1 MCPMSRVLTW
11 VLYSSGNKRTQPMLT
26 LPIPMPTDTPA
37 LERLLNA
44 GVLVTLRIGGLIV
57 AAPVFSSPGFPVKAK
72 VVFTIAIAILMAPVA
87 AALPQT
93 RIVLD
98 PGALLGEATV
108 GLLMGLTLTLMN
120 ETLLFA
126 ASMMSVSFSFS
137 LANLLD
143 PNSQVETEVLGTVL
157 SWMGILV
164 LLGAGLHRTVLAA
177 VFRTFA
183 TVPLGTAATSAVAG
197 KNLAFA
203 ASGIFL
209 AGMQLAAPVVAA
221 AMLVEVAIG
230 LVSRMAPALPAQVAS
245 VPLKSLVS
253 FVTLIASL
261 ALWPGWIDHH
271 FSLLLDSA
279 QKAVR
284 P

>member
-1 MCPMSRVLTW
+1 MTNLFSIAA
-11 VLYSSGNKRTQPMLT
+11 
-26 LPIPMPTDTPA
+26 LPNTPA

-44 GVLVTLRIGGLIV
+44 GVLVVLRVGGVIV
-57 AAPVFSSPGFPVKAK
+57 AAPVFSSPAFPVKAK
-72 VVFTIAIAILMAPVA
+72 VVFTAAIAILVAPVA
-87 AALPQT
+87 AALPHT
-93 RIVLD
+93 RIDLG
-98 PGALLGEATV
+98 PSALIGEASV
-108 GLLMGLTLTLMN
+108 GLLIGLTLMLMN
-120 ETLLFA
+120 EALLFA
-126 ASMMSVSFSFS
+126 ASLMSVSFSFS

-157 SWMGILV
+157 SWMGVLV

-183 TVPLGTAATSAVAG
+183 TVPLGTAAISAVAG
-197 KNLAFA
+197 KSLAFA

-209 AGMQLAAPVVAA
+209 AGLQLAAPVVSAA
-221 AMLVEVAIG
+221 LLVEVAIG

-253 FVTLIASL
+253 YATLIASL

-271 FSLLLDSA
+271 FSALLDTA
-279 QKAVR
+279 QEAVR

>member
-1 MCPMSRVLTW
+1 MT
-11 VLYSSGNKRTQPMLT
+11 G
-26 LPIPMPTDTPA
+26 LPSIPPLSNTPA

-44 GVLVTLRIGGLIV
+44 GVLVALRVGGVVV
-57 AAPVFSSPGFPVKAK
+57 AAPVFSSPAFPVKAK
-72 VVFTIAIAILMAPVA
+72 VVFTAAIAILVAPVA
-87 AALPQT
+87 AALPHT
-93 RIVLD
+93 HLDLD
-98 PGALLGEATV
+98 PAALIGEATV
-108 GLLMGLTLTLMN
+108 GLLIGLTLMLMN
-120 ETLLFA
+120 EALLFA
-126 ASMMSVSFSFS
+126 ASLMSVSFSFS

-177 VFRTFA
+177 VFRTFT
-183 TVPLGTAATSAVAG
+183 TVPLGTAAISAVAG

-209 AGMQLAAPVVAA
+209 AGLQLAAPVVAS

-253 FVTLIASL
+253 YITLIASL
-261 ALWPGWIDHH
+261 AVWPGWIDHH
-271 FSLLLDSA
+271 FSTLLDTA

>member
-1 MCPMSRVLTW
+1 
-11 VLYSSGNKRTQPMLT
+11 MLL
-26 LPIPMPTDTPA
+26 LPVIPPPANIPA

-44 GVLVTLRIGGLIV
+44 GILVALRVGGVLV
-57 AAPVFSSPGFPVKAK
+57 AAPVFSSPAYPVKAK
-72 VVFTIAIAILMAPVA
+72 VVFAAAIAILIAPIA

-93 RIVLD
+93 HIALD

-108 GLLMGLTLTLMN
+108 GLLLGLTLMLMN

-143 PNSQVETEVLGTVL
+143 PNSMVETEVLGTLL
-157 SWMGILV
+157 SWMGVLV

-177 VFRTFA
+177 VFRSFS
-183 TVPLGTAATSAVAG
+183 TVPLGTATISAVAG

-209 AGMQLAAPVVAA
+209 AGLQLAAPVVAA
-221 AMLVEVAIG
+221 ALLVEVAIG

-253 FVTLIASL
+253 FTTLIASL
-261 ALWPGWIDHH
+261 ALWPGWIERH

-279 QKAVR
+279 QKAIR

>member
-1 MCPMSRVLTW
+1 
-11 VLYSSGNKRTQPMLT
+11 
-26 LPIPMPTDTPA
+26 MP
-37 LERLLNA
+37 
-44 GVLVTLRIGGLIV
+44 
-57 AAPVFSSPGFPVKAK
+57 
-72 VVFTIAIAILMAPVA
+72 
-87 AALPQT
+87 
-93 RIVLD
+93 
-98 PGALLGEATV
+98 
-108 GLLMGLTLTLMN
+108 
-120 ETLLFA
+120 
-126 ASMMSVSFSFS
+126 
-137 LANLLD
+137 NLLD

-177 VFRTFA
+177 VFRTFT
-183 TVPLGTAATSAVAG
+183 TVPLGTAAISVIAG

-209 AGMQLAAPVVAA
+209 AGLQLAAPVVAS

-230 LVSRMAPALPAQVAS
+230 PCQSHGTPALPAQVAS

-253 FVTLIASL
+253 YITLIASL
-261 ALWPGWIDHH
+261 AVWPGWIDHH
-271 FSLLLDSA
+271 FSTLLDTA

>member
-1 MCPMSRVLTW
+1 
-11 VLYSSGNKRTQPMLT
+11 MLT
-26 LPIPMPTDTPA
+26 PVSHLTLQPLPASGTPS

-44 GVLVTLRIGGLIV
+44 GVLAMLRIGGVIV
-57 AAPVFSSPGFPVKAK
+57 AAPIFSSPAFPVKAK
-72 VVFTIAIAILMAPVA
+72 VVFTAAVAILIAPIA
-87 AALPQT
+87 ASLPAANAQLT
-93 RIVLD
+93 

-108 GLLMGLTLTLMN
+108 GLLLGLTLMLMN

-157 SWMGILV
+157 SWMGVLV

-177 VFRTFA
+177 LLRTFS
-183 TVPLGTAATSAVAG
+183 TIPLGTAAVSAGAG
-197 KNLAFA
+197 RHLAFQ
-203 ASGIFL
+203 ASGIFV
-209 AGMQLAAPVVAA
+209 AGVQLAAPVVAA
-221 AMLVEVAIG
+221 ALLVEVAIG

-245 VPLKSLVS
+245 VPLKSMVS

-271 FSLLLDSA
+271 FSALLDSA
-279 QKAVR
+279 LRAVR
-284 P
+284 A